1 MATTK
6 LLRIK
11 QTGGS
16 NKSLHLKNSIF
27 YICNPDKTEG
37 GMYVGGNAGMA
48 PKAIYQEM
56 VRNKLFWNKD
66 TGTQGFHYMLSCRGG
81 ILPDGQMYAMN
92 GGQRNQAASLCYK
105 QYNTYTAL
113 PHRYSRR
120 GRS

>member
-66 TGTQGFHYMLSCRGG
+66 TGTPGISLYAFFFTLNAKWDEKLAFQIGEEFCQELLGDGFSFM
-81 ILPDGQMYAMN
+81 
-92 GGQRNQAASLCYK
+92 
-105 QYNTYTAL
+105 
-113 PHRYSRR
+113 
-120 GRS
+120 